1 MALKSFYDDAQASQA
16 DLVTLTNRIQA
27 LRDEGKRDEAKA
39 LLPELEQ
46 AKAKAAEDWDT
57 YEKVSGAAAFQND
70 AARKFVPAGE
80 PLAAPAVIKNRG
92 DSFTRAFGSWLRTGD
107 QTGLKNMFVGKEL
120 EIRNASNNT
129 DMNIG
134 TAADGGDL
142 VPVGFYQQIIARR
155 SESDLTTILGCRL
168 IPGKGT
174 TVDVPYDNE
183 ADGEFVSTAEAAA
196 FDQDAPAVA
205 KAQMTLVKYTKKITL
220 SVELLEDE
228 DANLMTFL
236 ADWVARGMAKTRNQ
250 LLLTE
255 VAASGTQYKET
266 ASATAIAAGELE
278 ATAINDSVADYLED
292 GPSVAWVMRPS
303 TFAAIKSITG
313 NPRLYGDFA
322 NGLRQLLEYPVHF
335 SNKAAAI
342 ASTAKTVY
350 FGNWNFVGYREAP
363 GFTLLRD
370 PYSAAG
376 TGQIVLHMYFRTVYK
391 QLQALAVGY
400 MAQKA

>member
-1 MALKSFYDDAQASQA
+1 
-16 DLVTLTNRIQA
+16 
-27 LRDEGKRDEAKA
+27 
-39 LLPELEQ
+39 
-46 AKAKAAEDWDT
+46 
-57 YEKVSGAAAFQND
+57 
-70 AARKFVPAGE
+70 
-80 PLAAPAVIKNRG
+80 
-92 DSFTRAFGSWLRTGD
+92 
-107 QTGLKNMFVGKEL
+107 
-120 EIRNASNNT
+120 
-129 DMNIG
+129 
-134 TAADGGDL
+134 
-142 VPVGFYQQIIARR
+142 VGFYQQIIARR

-183 ADGEFVSTAEAAA
+183 ADGEFVSTAETAA